1 MVLSWIL
8 NSVLEEIAASVVYI
22 NIAKEMWIDKK
33 ERFSKRNSP
42 TTLQL
47 QKAIPSLSQEN
58 VLVSNYFTSLK

>member
-47 QKAIPSLSQEN
+47 QKAIPSLS
-58 VLVSNYFTSLK
+58 